1 MSSFS
6 NYSYFLAHHVFP
18 KCTHRTPDFTLLAEP
33 DLSSQCSQTSRPWT
47 SLGELLIARPVSHCN
62 KITSFYFKA
71 AAIHPPAWVYTNL
84 IIQKLQPD
92 LSLFINDTLKMILF
106 NHKNLNKFQPLR
118 LYIPLAVTVTFNQ
131 KEWWELRIR
140 EGNEIFNDRHD
151 IKDTQCCYLF
161 HICT

>member
-1 MSSFS
+1 MTNLLVITMSSFS

-18 KCTHRTPDFTLLAEP
+18 KCTHQTPDFTLLAEP

-84 IIQKLQPD
+84 IIQKFQPD
-92 LSLFINDTLKMILF
+92 LSSFVNDTLKMILF
-106 NHKNLNKFQPLR
+106 NHKKSQQISITWVIYTL
-118 LYIPLAVTVTFNQ
+118 
-131 KEWWELRIR
+131 
-140 EGNEIFNDRHD
+140 GSDSD
-151 IKDTQCCYLF
+151 I
-161 HICT
+161 